1 MKASRVF
8 DIVDLERETQ
18 AAVLWRWVFGSISTL
33 TNLRSLEDTM
43 NIGRLAFGLGGQCE
57 WELVKILCKPERPA
71 LRGRK
76 LLESMSTQP
85 ESLILAQSE
94 RWRQA

>member
-1 MKASRVF
+1 MTSRV
-8 DIVDLERETQ
+8 
-18 AAVLWRWVFGSISTL
+18 ISTL

-43 NIGRLAFGLGGQCE
+43 NASGFGS
-57 WELVKILCKPERPA
+57 ERVMGTRQDTMQNQNA
-71 LRGRK
+71 DLRFSPRVE